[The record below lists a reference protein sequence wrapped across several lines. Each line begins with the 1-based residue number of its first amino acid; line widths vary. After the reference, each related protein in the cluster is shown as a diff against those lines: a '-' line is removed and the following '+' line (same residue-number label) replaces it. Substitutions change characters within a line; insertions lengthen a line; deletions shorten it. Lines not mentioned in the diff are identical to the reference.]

1 MLDAGVCTICGVSW
15 DESGVTKT
23 RQLTTKVKGFYEERT
38 VGFARH
44 FEAGRN
50 GQRVDKLIRIWRA
63 PVNTRD
69 ICMIH
74 GVEYAIRQVQHK
86 KDEDGLLVTDLS
98 LEEYGDGEN

>member
-1 MLDAGVCTICGVSW
+1 MLDSGVCTIYDAHW
-15 DESGVTKT
+15 DESGVAKT
-23 RQLTTKVKGFYEERT
+23 RQLTEKLTGFYEERT

-50 GQRVDKLIRIWRA
+50 GERVDKLIRIWRA
-63 PVNTRD
+63 QVSTQD
-69 ICMIH
+69 ACVID
-74 GVEYAIRQVQHK
+74 GVEYRIRQVQQK